1 MPFRFESDEVH
12 RIIRVVFEGPCT
24 DDDVLEAYYAL
35 SLLLERNGP
44 ASVIIDYT
52 DVTDIR
58 ISTEAVSEHS
68 YRLPTVDT
76 DGFLIAVAPQPM
88 MYGIA
93 RMFELI
99 TAETRPNMRVVHS
112 MKEALAVMNVSSAPF
127 IPLKSPEAA

>member
-1 MPFRFESDEVH
+1 MPFRFESDELH
-12 RIIRVVFEGPCT
+12 RIIRIVFEGPCT
-24 DDDVLEAYYAL
+24 DDDMLEAYYAL
-35 SLLLERNGP
+35 GLLLERNSP

-58 ISTEAVSEHS
+58 ISTEAVREYS

-76 DGFLIAVAPQPM
+76 DDFLIAVAPQPI

-93 RMFELI
+93 RMFEVI
-99 TAETRPNMRVVHS
+99 TAETRANMHVVHS
-112 MKEALAVMNVSSAPF
+112 MKEALALMGVSSAPF